1 MKKIISLILICSLMY
16 TLCACGKNPS
26 EPQKTTTDAQ
36 SVSVDVDLTKLSS
49 TMVYSEVYNMMVTPE
64 NYIGKTVR
72 MCGQFALYEDTQSGA
87 IYYACIIAD
96 ATACCSQGLEFV
108 LKGSHTYPQDYP
120 ELGAEITITGEFR
133 TYEED
138 GNLYCHLTDATMG

>member
-1 MKKIISLILICSLMY
+1 MKKIISLILICVLMY
-16 TLCACGKNPS
+16 TLCACGKSPDETPS
-26 EPQKTTTDAQ
+26 TETDAQ

-49 TMVYSEVYNMMVTPE
+49 TMVYSEVYNMMVTPD

-72 MCGQFALYEDTQSGA
+72 MRGQFALYENTQSGE
-87 IYYACIIAD
+87 IYFACIIAD

-108 LKGSHTYPQDYP
+108 LEGTHAYPQDYP
-120 ELGAEITITGEFR
+120 ELGTEITITGEFG

-138 GNLYCHLTDATMG
+138 GYLYCHLTDAKME